1 MISLWRLSLLGSI
14 GTYIQLYIVDWAGVA
29 KLSPPASRALVPTC
43 VGVVHEVYTT
53 IVASFQIVTAKG
65 HRYLRIV
72 ESFRDPVTKRPKL
85 RVLRHLGRAD
95 DALAALAQSDHVDLA
110 SHTHGAVAAVWQ
122 LAQSLDLAA
131 LIDAHVPSGPAL
143 HDGLTVG
150 QSLTLA
156 VLGRA
161 CHATS
166 KRGFAAWAATTTLGA
181 LAGVD
186 VTRLT
191 SQHFWDQMHRVPVA
205 AVAAIETAVMTRVL
219 AQYALPV
226 DTVLYDATNFFTFL
240 ATTNARATLPARG
253 HNNQQRHDLRQ
264 VGVALCCTR
273 GEPVIPLFHQ
283 VYGGAR
289 PDVRVFA
296 DALPQ
301 LRERFVALGGAVDRI
316 TMVYDK
322 GNVARHTQAT
332 VDDAPFHYVAALT
345 AASQRALIAEA
356 TPALTPCVLSPDE
369 TLAVYRTRRVVWGAE
384 RTLVVLVSP
393 RLQQGQRRGIE
404 QHLAKAVAWL
414 DQLRALLARGR
425 QRRARAALEAE
436 IAARLRGQ
444 HLREVLTVRLDG
456 TEHALTLTY
465 TVDHAAL
472 DRLEREWLG
481 RLVLMTDQHTW
492 STAEII
498 GAYRGQS
505 VVEGVFRTLKDPLR
519 LALRPQYHWT
529 DHHLHL
535 HAWLCVMA
543 YLLATLVHHTAVRDA
558 AYVGSVDTLFTELA
572 TIRRV
577 TVARRT
583 AGGRARQTQ
592 QLETPTPRHAP
603 LIAAL
608 RIPTA

>member
-1 MISLWRLSLLGSI
+1 M
-14 GTYIQLYIVDWAGVA
+14 
-29 KLSPPASRALVPTC
+29 RALALKECRRASTC
-43 VGVVHEVYTT
+43 AIVCGAVYIT

-72 ESFRDPVTKRPKL
+72 ESFRDPVTRRPKL

-95 DALAALAQSDHVDLA
+95 VALATLAQAEHVDLA
-110 SHTHGAVAAVWQ
+110 SHTHGNVAAVWHV
-122 LAQSLDLAA
+122 AQTLDLAA
-131 LIDAHVPSGPAL
+131 LIDAHVPPGPAF

-156 VLGRA
+156 AVGRA
-161 CHATS
+161 CQATS

-181 LAGVD
+181 LAAVD

-205 AVAAIETAVMTRVL
+205 AIAAIETALVARVL
-219 AQYALPV
+219 AHFAIPV

-253 HNNQQRHDLRQ
+253 HNKQKRHDLRQ

-273 GEPVIPLFHQ
+273 AAPAIPLFHQ

-296 DALPQ
+296 DVLPQ
-301 LRERFVALGGAVDRI
+301 LRERFAALGGDVDRI
-316 TMVYDK
+316 TIVYDK

-345 AASQRALIAEA
+345 AASQRALIVEA
-356 TPALTPCVLSPDE
+356 TPALTPCVLSPEE
-369 TLAVYRTRRVVWGAE
+369 TVAVYRTRRVLWGAE
-384 RTLVVLVSP
+384 RTLVVVVSP
-393 RLQQGQRRGIE
+393 GLQQGQRRGIE

-414 DQLRALLARGR
+414 DQLQALLARGR

-444 HLREVLTVRLDG
+444 HLREVLAVQLVG
-456 TEHALTLTY
+456 TGRTLTLTY

-481 RLVLMTDQHTW
+481 RLVLMTDQHAW

-529 DHHLHL
+529 DQKLHVQ
-535 HAWLCVMA
+535 AWLCVVA
-543 YLLATLVHHTAVRDA
+543 YLLATLVHRTAVRDA

-572 TIRRV
+572 AIRRV
-577 TVARRT
+577 TVVRPA
-583 AGGRARQTQ
+583 AHGRARRTQ
-592 QLETPTPRHAP
+592 QLETHTPHQAR
-603 LIAAL
+603 LITAL
-608 RIPTA
+608 GIPTA

>member
-1 MISLWRLSLLGSI
+1 M
-14 GTYIQLYIVDWAGVA
+14 
-29 KLSPPASRALVPTC
+29 
-43 VGVVHEVYTT
+43 
-53 IVASFQIVTAKG
+53 ASFQIVTAKG

-72 ESFRDPVTKRPKL
+72 ESFRDPVTRRPKL

-95 DALAALAQSDHVDLA
+95 DALATLAQAEHVALASQ
-110 SHTHGAVAAVWQ
+110 THGAVAAVWQ
-122 LAQSLDLAA
+122 LAQTLDLAA
-131 LIDAHVPSGPAL
+131 LIDAHVAAGPAV

-156 VLGRA
+156 IVGRA

-166 KRGFAAWAATTTLGA
+166 KRGFAPWAATTTLGA

-191 SQHFWDQMHRVPVA
+191 SQHFWDQMQRVPVA
-205 AVAAIETAVMTRVL
+205 AIAAIETALVARVL
-219 AQYALPV
+219 AAFAVPV

-240 ATTNARATLPARG
+240 ATTNARATRPARG
-253 HNNQQRHDLRQ
+253 HNKQKRHDLRQ

-273 GEPVIPLFHQ
+273 GASAIPLFHQ

-296 DALPQ
+296 DVLPQ
-301 LRERFVALGGAVDRI
+301 LRERFVALGGGVDGI
-316 TMVYDK
+316 TVVYDK

-345 AASQRALIAEA
+345 AASQRALITEA

-369 TLAVYRTRRVVWGAE
+369 TLAVYRTRRVVWGTE

-414 DQLRALLARGR
+414 DQLQALLARGR
-425 QRRARAALEAE
+425 QRRSRAALEAE

-444 HLREVLTVRLDG
+444 HLRDVLSVHLVG
-456 TEHALTLTY
+456 TGRTLTLTY

-472 DRLEREWLG
+472 DRFEREWLG
-481 RLVLMTDQHTW
+481 RLVLMTDQHAW
-492 STAEII
+492 STADII

-505 VVEGVFRTLKDPLR
+505 VVEGVFRSLKDPLR

-529 DHHLHL
+529 DQKLHV
-535 HAWLCVMA
+535 HAWLCVTA
-543 YLLATLVHHTAVRDA
+543 YLLATLVHRTAVRDVDYA
-558 AYVGSVDTLFTELA
+558 GSVDTLFTELA

-577 TVARRT
+577 TVLRPGARGRT
-583 AGGRARQTQ
+583 H
-592 QLETPTPRHAP
+592 QLETLTPLHTR

-608 RIPTA
+608 RIPPT

>member
-1 MISLWRLSLLGSI
+1 M
-14 GTYIQLYIVDWAGVA
+14 
-29 KLSPPASRALVPTC
+29 
-43 VGVVHEVYTT
+43 
-53 IVASFQIVTAKG
+53 ASFQIITAKG

-95 DALAALAQSDHVDLA
+95 DALATLAQAEHVAVA
-110 SHTHGAVAAVWQ
+110 SHTHGSVAAVWH

-131 LIDAHVPSGPAL
+131 LIDAHVPPGPAL

-156 VLGRA
+156 VVGRA
-161 CHATS
+161 CQATS

-191 SQHFWDQMHRVPVA
+191 SQHFWDQMHRVPIT
-205 AVAAIETAVMTRVL
+205 AVAAIETALVARVL
-219 AQYALPV
+219 AGFDIAV
-226 DTVLYDATNFFTFL
+226 DTVRYDATNFFTFL
-240 ATTNARATLPARG
+240 ATTNARAALPARG
-253 HNNQQRHDLRQ
+253 HNKQKRHDLRQ

-273 GEPVIPLFHQ
+273 SGAGVPAIPLFHQ

-296 DALPQ
+296 DVLPP
-301 LRERFVALGGAVDRI
+301 LRERLVALGGDDARLTI
-316 TMVYDK
+316 VYDK
-322 GNVARHTQAT
+322 GNGARHTQAT

-345 AASQRALIAEA
+345 AASQRTLMAEA

-369 TLAVYRTRRVVWGAE
+369 TVAVYRTRRVVWGVE
-384 RTLVVLVSP
+384 RTLIVLVSP

-414 DQLRALLARGR
+414 DQLQALLARGQ
-425 QRRARAALEAE
+425 QRRSRAILEAE

-444 HLREVLTVRLDG
+444 HLRAILAVQLVG
-456 TEHALTLTY
+456 TGRSLTLTY
-465 TVDHAAL
+465 TIEYAAL
-472 DRLEREWLG
+472 DRLEHEWLG
-481 RLVLMTDQHTW
+481 RLVLMTDQHAW

-505 VVEGVFRTLKDPLR
+505 VVEGVFRTLKDQRR

-529 DHHLHL
+529 DHQLHL
-535 HAWLCVMA
+535 HAWLCVTA
-543 YLLATLVHHTAVRDA
+543 SLPATLVHHTAVRGADYA
-558 AYVGSVDTLFTELA
+558 GSVATLFTELA
-572 TIRRV
+572 HIRRA
-577 TVARRT
+577 TIARPT
-583 AGGRARQTQ
+583 TGCGPRQTQ
-592 QLETPTPRHAP
+592 QLETPTPLQTR
-603 LIAAL
+603 LIDAL
-608 RIPTA
+608 GIPTT

>member
-1 MISLWRLSLLGSI
+1 MSTRLVVGDVLVRTPSC
-14 GTYIQLYIVDWAGVA
+14 AVA
-29 KLSPPASRALVPTC
+29 C
-43 VGVVHEVYTT
+43 VVVYTT
-53 IVASFQIVTAKG
+53 IVASFQIVTTKG

-95 DALAALAQSDHVDLA
+95 DALTTLAQAEHVALA

-131 LIDAHVPSGPAL
+131 LIDAHVASGPAL

-156 VLGRA
+156 VVGRA

-166 KRGFAAWAATTTLGA
+166 KRGFAPWAATTTLGT

-186 VTRLT
+186 DVTYLT

-205 AVAAIETAVMTRVL
+205 AIAAIETALVARVL
-219 AQYALPV
+219 AQFAVPV

-253 HNNQQRHDLRQ
+253 HNKQKRHDLRQ

-273 GEPVIPLFHQ
+273 GDPAIPLFHQ

-289 PDVRVFA
+289 PDIRVFA
-296 DALPQ
+296 DVLPQ
-301 LRERFVALGGAVDRI
+301 LRDRFVALGGGGDGI
-316 TMVYDK
+316 TVVYDK

-356 TPALTPCVLSPDE
+356 TPALTPCVLTAEE
-369 TLAVYRTRRVVWGAE
+369 TVAVYRTRRVVWGAE

-414 DQLRALLARGR
+414 AQLQALLARGR

-444 HLREVLTVRLDG
+444 HLRDVLSVQLLG
-456 TEHALTLTY
+456 TGRTLTLTY

-481 RLVLMTDQHTW
+481 RLVLMTDQHAW

-498 GAYRGQS
+498 GAYRGQA
-505 VVEGVFRTLKDPLR
+505 VVEGVFRSLKDPLR

-529 DHHLHL
+529 DQKLQVQ
-535 HAWLCVMA
+535 AWLCVMA
-543 YLLATLVHHTAVRDA
+543 YLLATLVHRTAVRDA
-558 AYVGSVDTLFTELA
+558 DYVGSVATLFTELA

-577 TVARRT
+577 TVLRPAPRGRARRT
-583 AGGRARQTQ
+583 H
-592 QLETPTPRHAP
+592 QLETLTPLQTR

-608 RIPTA
+608 RIPTT

>member
-1 MISLWRLSLLGSI
+1 M
-14 GTYIQLYIVDWAGVA
+14 
-29 KLSPPASRALVPTC
+29 
-43 VGVVHEVYTT
+43 
-53 IVASFQIVTAKG
+53 ASFQIVTAKG
-65 HRYLRIV
+65 HRYVRIV
-72 ESFRDPVTKRPKL
+72 ESFRDPVTRRPKL

-95 DALAALAQSDHVDLA
+95 DVLAAFTQGDHLELA

-122 LAQSLDLAA
+122 LAQTLDVAA
-131 LIDAHVPSGPAL
+131 LIDAHVPPGPAL

-156 VLGRA
+156 AVGRA
-161 CHATS
+161 CQATS

-181 LAGVD
+181 LAAVD

-191 SQHFWDQMHRVPVA
+191 SQHFWDQMDRVPVA
-205 AVAAIETAVMTRVL
+205 TVAAIETALVARVV
-219 AQYALPV
+219 AQFAIPV

-240 ATTNARATLPARG
+240 ASTNARATLPARG
-253 HNNQQRHDLRQ
+253 HNKQKRHDLRQ

-273 GEPVIPLFHQ
+273 AAPAIPLFHQ
-283 VYGGAR
+283 VYGGSR

-296 DALPQ
+296 DVLPH
-301 LRERFVALGGAVDRI
+301 LRERLVALGGGVDEI
-316 TMVYDK
+316 TVIYDK

-356 TPALTPCVLSPDE
+356 TPALTPCVLSPEE
-369 TLAVYRTRRVVWGAE
+369 TLPVYRTRRAVWGAE

-393 RLQQGQRRGIE
+393 SLQQGQRRGIE
-404 QHLAKAVAWL
+404 QHLASAVRWL
-414 DQLRALLARGR
+414 DQLQALLARGR
-425 QRRARAALEAE
+425 QRRTRAALEAQV
-436 IAARLRGQ
+436 AARLRGQ
-444 HLREVLTVRLDG
+444 HLRDVLSVQLDG
-456 TEHALTLTY
+456 TGSTLSLTY

-472 DRLEREWLG
+472 DRLETEWLG
-481 RLVLMTDQHTW
+481 RLVLMTDQHAW

-498 GAYRGQS
+498 GAYRSQS

-529 DHHLHL
+529 DQKLHI
-535 HAWLCVMA
+535 HAWLCVVA

-572 TIRRV
+572 GIRRA
-577 TVARRT
+577 TVVRPAARGPARR
-583 AGGRARQTQ
+583 TQ
-592 QLETPTPRHAP
+592 QLETHTPQQAR
-603 LIAAL
+603 LITAL
-608 RIPTA
+608 GIPTA

>member
-1 MISLWRLSLLGSI
+1 M
-14 GTYIQLYIVDWAGVA
+14 
-29 KLSPPASRALVPTC
+29 
-43 VGVVHEVYTT
+43 
-53 IVASFQIVTAKG
+53 ASFQIVTARG

-95 DALAALAQSDHVDLA
+95 DALATLAQAEHVAVA
-110 SHTHGAVAAVWQ
+110 SHTHGSVAAVWH

-131 LIDAHVPSGPAL
+131 LIDAHVPPGPAL

-156 VLGRA
+156 VVGRA
-161 CHATS
+161 CQATS
-166 KRGFAAWAATTTLGA
+166 TRGFAAWAATTTLGS

-191 SQHFWDQMHRVPVA
+191 SQHFWDQMHRVPIT
-205 AVAAIETAVMTRVL
+205 AVAAIETALVARVL
-219 AQYALPV
+219 AGFDIAV
-226 DTVLYDATNFFTFL
+226 DTVLYDATNFFTVL
-240 ATTNARATLPARG
+240 ATTNARAALPARG
-253 HNNQQRHDLRQ
+253 HNTQKRHDLRH

-273 GEPVIPLFHQ
+273 GGAGVPAIPLFHQ

-296 DALPQ
+296 DVLPQ
-301 LRERFVALGGAVDRI
+301 LRERVVALGGDDARLTI
-316 TMVYDK
+316 VYDK

-345 AASQRALIAEA
+345 AASQRTLMAEA

-369 TLAVYRTRRVVWGAE
+369 TVAVYRTRRVVWGVE
-384 RTLVVLVSP
+384 RTLIVLVSP

-414 DQLRALLARGR
+414 DQLQALLARGQ
-425 QRRARAALEAE
+425 QRRSRATLEAE
-436 IAARLRGQ
+436 IAACLRGQ
-444 HLREVLTVRLDG
+444 HLRAILAVQLVG
-456 TEHALTLTY
+456 TGRSLTLTY
-465 TVDHAAL
+465 TIEHAAL
-472 DRLEREWLG
+472 DRLEHEWLG
-481 RLVLMTDQHTW
+481 RLVLMTDQHAW

-505 VVEGVFRTLKDPLR
+505 VVEGVFRTLKDPRR
-519 LALRPQYHWT
+519 LALRPQYYWT
-529 DHHLHL
+529 DHKLHL
-535 HAWLCVMA
+535 HAWLCVTA
-543 YLLATLVHHTAVRDA
+543 SLLATLVHHTAVRDA
-558 AYVGSVDTLFTELA
+558 DCAGSVATLFTELA
-572 TIRRV
+572 HIRRA
-577 TVARRT
+577 TIARPT
-583 AGGRARQTQ
+583 TGRGARQTQ
-592 QLETPTPRHAP
+592 QLETPTPLQTR

-608 RIPTA
+608 GIPTT

>member
-1 MISLWRLSLLGSI
+1 
-14 GTYIQLYIVDWAGVA
+14 
-29 KLSPPASRALVPTC
+29 
-43 VGVVHEVYTT
+43 
-53 IVASFQIVTAKG
+53 VASFQIVTAKG

-95 DALAALAQSDHVDLA
+95 DALATLAQAEHVAVA
-110 SHTHGAVAAVWQ
+110 SHTHGSVAAVWQ

-131 LIDAHVPSGPAL
+131 LIDAHVPPGPAL

-156 VLGRA
+156 VVGRA
-161 CHATS
+161 CQATS

-191 SQHFWDQMHRVPVA
+191 SQHFWDQMHRVPVT
-205 AVAAIETAVMTRVL
+205 AVAAIETALVARVL
-219 AQYALPV
+219 ARFDIPA

-240 ATTNARATLPARG
+240 ATTNARAALPARG
-253 HNNQQRHDLRQ
+253 HNKQKRHDLRQ

-273 GEPVIPLFHQ
+273 SGAGVPAIPLFHQ

-296 DALPQ
+296 DVLPQ
-301 LRERFVALGGAVDRI
+301 LRERFVALGGDDARLTI
-316 TMVYDK
+316 VYDK

-345 AASQRALIAEA
+345 AASQRALMAEA

-369 TLAVYRTRRVVWGAE
+369 TVSVYRTRRVVWGVE
-384 RTLVVLVSP
+384 RTLLVLVSP

-414 DQLRALLARGR
+414 DQLQALLARGQ
-425 QRRARAALEAE
+425 QRRSRATLEAE

-444 HLREVLTVRLDG
+444 HLRDVLSVQLSGAGRTLI
-456 TEHALTLTY
+456 LTY
-465 TVDHAAL
+465 TIDAAAL
-472 DRLEREWLG
+472 DRLEQEWLG
-481 RLVLMTDQHTW
+481 RLVLMTDQHAW

-505 VVEGVFRTLKDPLR
+505 VVEGVFRTLKDPRR

-529 DHHLHL
+529 DHKLHL
-535 HAWLCVMA
+535 HAWLCVTA
-543 YLLATLVHHTAVRDA
+543 YLLATLVHHTAARDA
-558 AYVGSVDTLFTELA
+558 NYAGSVDTLFTELA
-572 TIRRV
+572 HIRRA
-577 TVARRT
+577 TIARPATGR
-583 AGGRARQTQ
+583 RARQTQ
-592 QLETPTPRHAP
+592 QLETPTPLQTR

-608 RIPTA
+608 GIPIT

>member
-1 MISLWRLSLLGSI
+1 M
-14 GTYIQLYIVDWAGVA
+14 
-29 KLSPPASRALVPTC
+29 
-43 VGVVHEVYTT
+43 
-53 IVASFQIVTAKG
+53 ASFQIVTAKG

-72 ESFRDPVTKRPKL
+72 ESFRDPVTRRPKL

-95 DALAALAQSDHVDLA
+95 DALTTLAQAEDVALA
-110 SHTHGAVAAVWQ
+110 SHAHGAVAAVWQ
-122 LAQSLDLAA
+122 LAQTLDLAA
-131 LIDAHVPSGPAL
+131 LIDAHVPPGPAL

-156 VLGRA
+156 AIGRA

-166 KRGFAAWAATTTLGA
+166 KRGFAAWAATTTLGT
-181 LAGVD
+181 LATVD

-205 AVAAIETAVMTRVL
+205 AVAAIETALVARVL
-219 AQYALPV
+219 AHFAIAV

-240 ATTNARATLPARG
+240 ATTNARATLPTRG
-253 HNNQQRHDLRQ
+253 HNKQKRHDLRQ

-273 GEPVIPLFHQ
+273 ADPAIPLFHQ

-296 DALPQ
+296 DVLPQ
-301 LRERFVALGGAVDRI
+301 LRDRFVALGGGVVGI
-316 TMVYDK
+316 TVVYDK

-356 TPALTPCVLSPDE
+356 TPALTPCVLRPDE
-369 TLAVYRTRRVVWGAE
+369 TVAVYRTRRVVWGAE

-414 DQLRALLARGR
+414 DQLQALLARGR
-425 QRRARAALEAE
+425 QRRSRAALEAE
-436 IAARLRGQ
+436 IATRLRGQ
-444 HLREVLTVRLDG
+444 YLRDVLAVRLDG
-456 TEHALTLTY
+456 TGRALTLTY
-465 TVDHAAL
+465 TVDQAAL

-481 RLVLMTDQHTW
+481 RVVLMTDQHTW

-505 VVEGVFRTLKDPLR
+505 VVEGVFRSLKDPLR

-529 DHHLHL
+529 DQKLHVQ
-535 HAWLCVMA
+535 AWLCVTA
-543 YLLATLVHHTAVRDA
+543 YLLATLVHRTAVRDA
-558 AYVGSVDTLFTELA
+558 DYSGSVDTLFTELEH
-572 TIRRV
+572 IRRV

-583 AGGRARQTQ
+583 TGRRARETH
-592 QLETPTPRHAP
+592 QLETPTPLHAR
-603 LIAAL
+603 LITAL

>member
-1 MISLWRLSLLGSI
+1 MPDSIYNTDANKARPTRGS
-14 GTYIQLYIVDWAGVA
+14 GWGVETQHGLA
-29 KLSPPASRALVPTC
+29 WETC
-43 VGVVHEVYTT
+43 APYRHVVYTT

-72 ESFRDPVTKRPKL
+72 ESFRDPVTRRPKL

-95 DALAALAQSDHVDLA
+95 DALATLAQADHVDLA
-110 SHTHGAVAAVWQ
+110 SLTHGAVAAVWQ
-122 LAQSLDLAA
+122 LAQTLDLAT
-131 LIDAHVPSGPAL
+131 LIDAHVPPGPAR

-150 QSLTLA
+150 QSVTLA
-156 VLGRA
+156 VVGRA
-161 CHATS
+161 CQATS

-205 AVAAIETAVMTRVL
+205 AIAAIETALVARVL
-219 AQYALPV
+219 ARFAIPA

-240 ATTNARATLPARG
+240 ATTNARASLPARG
-253 HNNQQRHDLRQ
+253 HNKQKRHDLRQ

-273 GEPVIPLFHQ
+273 GASAIPLFHQ

-296 DALPQ
+296 DVLPQ
-301 LRERFVALGGAVDRI
+301 LRERFVALGGDVAGI
-316 TMVYDK
+316 TVVYDK

-356 TPALTPCVLSPDE
+356 TPAQTPCVLSPDE
-369 TLAVYRTRRVVWGAE
+369 TVAVYRTQRVVWGTA

-404 QHLAKAVAWL
+404 QHLANAVAWL
-414 DQLRALLARGR
+414 DQLQALLKRGR
-425 QRRARAALEAE
+425 QRRARTALEAE
-436 IAARLRGQ
+436 IAVRLRGQ
-444 HLREVLTVRLDG
+444 HLRDVLSVQLEG
-456 TEHALTLTY
+456 TGRTLTLTY

-481 RLVLMTDQHTW
+481 RLVLMTDQHAW

-529 DHHLHL
+529 DQKLHV

-543 YLLATLVHHTAVRDA
+543 YLLATLVHHTAARDA
-558 AYVGSVDTLFTELA
+558 DYPGSVDMLFTELA
-572 TIRRV
+572 NIRRV
-577 TVARRT
+577 TVVRATAR
-583 AGGRARQTQ
+583 GRGRRTQ
-592 QLETPTPRHAP
+592 QLEAHTPHQAR
-603 LIAAL
+603 LITALGIPAA
-608 RIPTA
+608 